1 MNDDTLVRTSSVI
14 RQIREA
20 NESIKRIP
28 HDVNK

>member
-14 RQIREA
+14 RQIRED